1 MINGMAVRSPS
12 RSASTAFE
20 LRSVPGV
27 EATFLP
33 GDPARTG
40 QLALWCPDGGLPEVD
55 DQLQLVLPAGSSV
68 RRRDVVIRRVD
79 LHDVL
84 DELLHLPPDAPV
96 GGSLRAWA
104 IAARLAVELVGRG
117 RLIPGMTA
125 SGNDEWRLGPLDPD
139 DLFRQQQLAAALPPS
154 AHATVLGSGSPL
166 RVPSPEVTVAAF
178 GDAIADLL
186 PRTAAAPTVAGHD
199 AFAATSA
206 RSVAGQAPWFDALG
220 SGRADTTVMLRLD
233 PPAEPDGAFEAEL
246 MLQSA
251 EDPSLVVPAAELWAA
266 PDVILARFRDAEDG
280 LLLTLRRAAR
290 AWSPIERLLD
300 QARPERLV
308 LDDTEC
314 DELLGATADAL
325 AAAGLWVQWPAE
337 MLAPLEL
344 RPTISTPGLERVVD
358 GGLGLDAIL
367 EWRATVD
374 GLDLSP
380 DELEQLASAKRGV
393 VRLRGRWV
401 RADPARLAR
410 LTEQHRLGAGA
421 ALGVALGGSLTV
433 DGETVDADVEGPLGD
448 LARRLRSL
456 DPDHDRA
463 EPAALAAELRPYQR
477 RGLAWLAEM
486 ADLGLGGV
494 LADDMGLGKT
504 IQVLALHLDRRDRRR
519 PTLVVCPAGL
529 IANWQREAAR
539 FAPDVAVRRF
549 HGSERHL
556 DDMAGDEIVLTT
568 YGVVRRDA
576 AALAGIEWG
585 LVVADEAQAIKNPHS
600 RAARSLRTIGADAR
614 FALTGTPVENQ
625 LTELWAICDWTTPGL
640 LGPLERFRREIAI
653 PVERDR
659 DPDASAWLA
668 TLIRPFLLR
677 RRKTDPGIAP
687 DLPPKTE
694 TDRFVPL
701 TTEQATLYRAVV
713 DESLEQIAQADGM
726 ARRGLVL
733 KLLTALKQICNHPA
747 NYLGQPGPLPGRSG
761 KLDAVAEL
769 LQIVRDEGDAALLFT
784 QYVEMG
790 KLLERHFTGAGL
802 RVGFLHGSLGLAR
815 RQDLV
820 DRFQNG
826 ELDVFILSLKAG
838 GTGLNLTQ
846 ATHVVHYDRWWNP
859 AVEDQASDRAW
870 RIGQHRAVQV
880 HRLVCE
886 GTVEDRIAALL
897 ESKRDLADRVVGGGE
912 AWVSELDDDALAEL
926 VALSGTDAGGL

>member
-1 MINGMAVRSPS
+1 M
-12 RSASTAFE
+12 
-20 LRSVPGV
+20 
-27 EATFLP
+27 
-33 GDPARTG
+33 
-40 QLALWCPDGGLPEVD
+40 
-55 DQLQLVLPAGSSV
+55 
-68 RRRDVVIRRVD
+68 
-79 LHDVL
+79 
-84 DELLHLPPDAPV
+84 
-96 GGSLRAWA
+96 
-104 IAARLAVELVGRG
+104 
-117 RLIPGMTA
+117 
-125 SGNDEWRLGPLDPD
+125 
-139 DLFRQQQLAAALPPS
+139 
-154 AHATVLGSGSPL
+154 
-166 RVPSPEVTVAAF
+166 
-178 GDAIADLL
+178 
-186 PRTAAAPTVAGHD
+186 
-199 AFAATSA
+199 
-206 RSVAGQAPWFDALG
+206 
-220 SGRADTTVMLRLD
+220 
-233 PPAEPDGAFEAEL
+233 
-246 MLQSA
+246 
-251 EDPSLVVPAAELWAA
+251 
-266 PDVILARFRDAEDG
+266 
-280 LLLTLRRAAR
+280 
-290 AWSPIERLLD
+290 
-300 QARPERLV
+300 
-308 LDDTEC
+308 
-314 DELLGATADAL
+314 
-325 AAAGLWVQWPAE
+325 QWPAE

-344 RPTISTPGLERVVD
+344 RPTISTPSPERVVAA
-358 GGLGLDAIL
+358 GLGLDAVL

-374 GLDLSP
+374 GLDLTP
-380 DELEQLASAKRGV
+380 DELEQLAAAKRGV

-421 ALGVALGGSLTV
+421 ALGVALGGSLTI
-433 DGETVDADVEGPLGD
+433 DGETVDADVEGPLDD

-463 EPAALAAELRPYQR
+463 EPPALAAELRPYQR
-477 RGLAWLAEM
+477 RGLAWLTEM

-504 IQVLALHLDRRDRRR
+504 IQVLALHLDRREGRR

-539 FAPDVAVRRF
+539 FAPDVPVRRF

-556 DDMAGDEIVLTT
+556 DDMAADEIVLTT

-576 AALAGIEWG
+576 AALADVEWG

-600 RAARSLRTIGADAR
+600 RAAGALRTIGADAR

-747 NYLGQPGPLPGRSG
+747 NYLGQPSGPLPGRSG

-870 RIGQHRAVQV
+870 RIGQDRAVQV

-926 VALSGTDAGGL
+926 VALSGTEGEGSDGPPIR